1 MTSSK
6 KDKSVKEAY
15 QIADLLF
22 IFHDQSGIKT
32 SVSMGNRNARAKQ
45 FLGDYYY
52 TANHVYKL
60 LFAQKGFTL

>member
-22 IFHDQSGIKT
+22 IFHVQSGIT
-32 SVSMGNRNARAKQ
+32 TPVSMGNRNARAKQ

-52 TANHVYKL
+52 TANHV
-60 LFAQKGFTL
+60 